1 MKKVLF
7 LLWIGFFVFD
17 VFAESSSVL
26 LDEAAER
33 VFFAE
38 NKILIQLK
46 DGTLQKLS
54 VKNRAVTDVLPLE
67 SIRDATL
74 VTQAK
79 DNEQIFLIVTK
90 NQSLKKLNLKT
101 GKITDVSIKTENIE
115 IKSIGIQQSK
125 RRFAVGFGSGLV
137 GINEQLKTNKKELD
151 YKFSSH
157 RAPVYAIDFSRTG
170 TYLLTASSDNK
181 IKIWETD
188 MFTLVRE
195 FDFYGTSNVPVIFS
209 PVGDSIA
216 AASSDTTLFIKN
228 VSGKAVPLKAEN
240 GVAGFKFTPDGKFLA
255 LQNKRGEIEFYAAD
269 TGVLYGVIPTGLS
282 AITDFAF
289 NENATM
295 LAVAGSDKTLML
307 FDMAE
312 EITAFKN
319 QATARDHEAELNQ
332 FKEAPLAQIPEPPVS
347 EKPQPAEERESDV
360 EKSETAEPQTT
371 INEKN
376 GLGEKLDSIE
386 KRLDKIESDIS
397 ETQNAS
403 GEEKTSETAVPEERA
418 QTEPSEAEKMKTKS
432 PASETKP
439 PSEQAS
445 GEFSEEDGFYYKS
458 KKKPDAVELGTAFST
473 YTKNPYYLG
482 SFDVTLGYFFY
493 QWTAPFYFGLDC
505 GFNTDFPNKKFPY
518 DYYLGE
524 KKIHSPYAM
533 DITVTAPIG
542 LYFMPFNNDVAFRTE
557 LSAGLLLR
565 RLWNGSTKASVHTK
579 FHPLATIDFKFLVE
593 YRYIAGVIG
602 VHYDTSFKFAVTA
615 GLKFMIPIWY
625 KKRGDK

>member
-1 MKKVLF
+1 MCAYRTLNSAYSCAEAHSPLNFKEGMKKVLF

-101 GKITDVSIKTENIE
+101 GKITNVSIKTENIE

-125 RRFAVGFGSGLV
+125 RRFAIGFASGLV

-181 IKIWETD
+181 IKIWETE
-188 MFTLVRE
+188 MFTPVRE

-228 VSGKAVPLKAEN
+228 VSGKACRSKRKTALPVLNLRPTEN
-240 GVAGFKFTPDGKFLA
+240 FWHCKINAVKLNFTQP
-255 LQNKRGEIEFYAAD
+255 
-269 TGVLYGVIPTGLS
+269 IP
-282 AITDFAF
+282 ACCM
-289 NENATM
+289 E
-295 LAVAGSDKTLML
+295 
-307 FDMAE
+307 
-312 EITAFKN
+312 
-319 QATARDHEAELNQ
+319 
-332 FKEAPLAQIPEPPVS
+332 
-347 EKPQPAEERESDV
+347 
-360 EKSETAEPQTT
+360 
-371 INEKN
+371 
-376 GLGEKLDSIE
+376 
-386 KRLDKIESDIS
+386 
-397 ETQNAS
+397 
-403 GEEKTSETAVPEERA
+403 
-418 QTEPSEAEKMKTKS
+418 
-432 PASETKP
+432 
-439 PSEQAS
+439 
-445 GEFSEEDGFYYKS
+445 
-458 KKKPDAVELGTAFST
+458 
-473 YTKNPYYLG
+473 
-482 SFDVTLGYFFY
+482 
-493 QWTAPFYFGLDC
+493 
-505 GFNTDFPNKKFPY
+505 
-518 DYYLGE
+518 
-524 KKIHSPYAM
+524 
-533 DITVTAPIG
+533 
-542 LYFMPFNNDVAFRTE
+542 
-557 LSAGLLLR
+557 
-565 RLWNGSTKASVHTK
+565 
-579 FHPLATIDFKFLVE
+579 
-593 YRYIAGVIG
+593 
-602 VHYDTSFKFAVTA
+602 
-615 GLKFMIPIWY
+615 
-625 KKRGDK
+625 